1 MKTVTAADYT
11 VHTKFNPKLYD
22 YWYENDYKT
31 GD

>member
-11 VHTKFNPKLYD
+11 VHTKFNEKIYH
-22 YWYENDYKT
+22 YWYENEYKK